1 MKEEAKKMSEIF
13 VVLSAFAA
21 VFAGWGALM
30 QKDIW
35 LAPTQWMLVAILLAV
50 YSIYLKK

>member
-1 MKEEAKKMSEIF
+1 MPLKTKNMSEVF
-13 VVLSAFAA
+13 VGLSAIAA
-21 VFAGWGALM
+21 VFAGWGAFM

-50 YSIYLKK
+50 YGIYLKD